1 MVDAAPRGGDV
12 RRSMSKLFI
21 DPCALAVA
29 GSTALPDDDPA
40 KKFAAKL
47 PAWHPARRFLS
58 GPYQGLAINRR
69 VYGFL
74 RLFSMVYEQYLHR
87 TGADGRPQSPGPLP
101 GAVVLYEHEQF
112 LSTFPADVIIRG
124 TGRCNLHHW
133 YRQARKA
140 VDDMTR
146 SFPPIRTNAIQ
157 AFDQTIAQL
166 ARRVRLA
173 APLPR
178 PFNTNSFPLT
188 LVRAP

>member
-1 MVDAAPRGGDV
+1 
-12 RRSMSKLFI
+12 MSKLFI

-29 GSTALPDDDPA
+29 GGAVLPDDDPA
-40 KKFAAKL
+40 KKFAVNL